1 MKLLTIIEQ
10 GYEEL
15 ECIGA
20 CALLLRGGV
29 EVDIYT
35 VDNTE
40 ATGRFGLTLAH
51 LNDLKN
57 VDIKQYDGVLIPG
70 GPHYKKIEV
79 NERVKEI
86 VDYFWTNDKVVAAIC
101 AAPTVLG
108 KWGYL
113 KGKNYTCFTSM
124 NADFGGTYIDEYAVV
139 DGKLVTG
146 RSAAA
151 TIDFGFAL
159 LEVLCGKEH
168 SEKIKKEIY
177 Y

>member
-1 MKLLTIIEQ
+1 MKILTIIEQ

-15 ECIGA
+15 ECVGA
-20 CALLLRGGV
+20 VALLLRGGV
-29 EVDIYT
+29 DVDIVT
-35 VDNTE
+35 IDNEE

-51 LNDLKN
+51 LKDLKD
-57 VDIKQYDGVLIPG
+57 VDVNEYDGVLLPG
-70 GPHYKKIEV
+70 GPHYKKLQV
-79 NERVKEI
+79 NEDVRKV
-86 VDYFWTNDKVVAAIC
+86 VDYFYINNKVVAAIC

-108 KWGYL
+108 RWGYL
-113 KGKNYTCFTSM
+113 KDKNYTCFTSL
-124 NADFGGTYIDEYAVV
+124 NDDFGGTYIDEYAVV

-168 SEKIKKEIY
+168 SDKIKKEIY